1 MKKITAMDSRDK
13 RDYQKEVNKL
23 KGRYSRQGQEL
34 IQKAYEYASEAHEG
48 QLRLSGEPYISH
60 CVEVAKILAEL
71 EMDYVSIAAG
81 LLHDVIEDTGKSLE
95 QLKEAFPEP
104 IPLLVEGITKISELS
119 LSSARERYVEN
130 LRKMLLAM
138 AKDIRVIIIK
148 LSDRL
153 HNMRTLMYLPE
164 EKQLSIARDTL
175 EVYAPLANRLGI
187 SRIKS
192 ELEDLAMMYLYPEV
206 YREIQ
211 RLLAL
216 KQAEREAFVQ
226 RACEFLRAYLEES
239 GLRAEIT
246 GRAKHI
252 YSIYRKMKR
261 KEVNLDGIY
270 DLIALRVI
278 TETEEDCWAV
288 LGRIHSLWHPIP
300 GTFDDYISMPKDNLY
315 RSLHTT
321 VVGLDGQPIEIQI
334 RTREMHKIAEFGV
347 AAHWKYKEGVKAKTD
362 TEESLRWLRQLT
374 EWIREVQDPGDFMVA
389 LKEEVFADTIFCFTP
404 KGDVIAL
411 TKGATPLDFAYKIHT
426 DVGNQCK
433 GAVVNNRMVSLRTEL
448 KNGDIVR
455 IITGKDG
462 HPSPDWLDIVR
473 TPTARAKIRHYLRSQ
488 MYHTQVERG
497 KEILLKTLKH
507 NNLTL
512 SLEQATQ
519 ALTKHL
525 KKLSVKS
532 MEQLFAEI
540 GFGTIS
546 AQAVVNLLIPKPTK
560 DSLSRVRQRP
570 RRKRLPDIILEN
582 VGDDANISVR
592 LARCC
597 LPIQGEEIVGFI
609 TLNRGIAIHRK
620 DCRSLKRI
628 LTEVKPDS
636 SRLIPAR
643 WADGSRSQQRVSLK
657 VVARDRV
664 GLLKDITGVISASNI
679 NILASS
685 TKTYPGK
692 KRAVFYFLLLVDTQE
707 QFNRLVASL
716 KTIPGIISSSRV
728 IHNW

>member
-1 MKKITAMDSRDK
+1 MDSGDK
-13 RDYQKEVNKL
+13 KEYQKVINRL
-23 KGRYSRQGQEL
+23 KQGYPRKGQDL
-34 IQKAYEYASEAHEG
+34 IQKAFEYAAEAHEG

-60 CVEVAKILAEL
+60 CVAVAKILSEL
-71 EMDYVSIAAG
+71 GMDYVSISAG
-81 LLHDVIEDTGKSLE
+81 LLHDVLEDTGKSLE
-95 QLKEAFPEP
+95 NLKKAFPEP
-104 IPLLVEGITKISELS
+104 IPLLVEGVTKISELS

-138 AKDIRVIIIK
+138 AKDIRVIVIK

-153 HNMRTLMYLPE
+153 HNMQTLMYLPE

-192 ELEDLAMMYLYPEV
+192 ELEDLAMMYLYPEA

-211 RLLAL
+211 DFIVQ
-216 KQAEREAFVQ
+216 KQTERDAFVR
-226 RACEFLRAYLEES
+226 RACEFLRAYLEEY
-239 GLRAEIT
+239 GLKAEVT

-261 KEVNLDGIY
+261 KDVNLDGIY

-278 TETEEDCWAV
+278 TETEEECWAV
-288 LGRIHSLWHPIP
+288 LGRIHSIWHPIP

-334 RTREMHKIAEFGV
+334 RTREMHEIAEFGV
-347 AAHWKYKEGVKAKTD
+347 AAHWKYKEGVKAKSD

-374 EWIREVQDPGDFMVA
+374 EWIREVRDPGDFMVA

-411 TKGATPLDFAYKIHT
+411 PKGATPIDFAYKIHT

-473 TPTARAKIRHYLRSQ
+473 TPTARSKIRHYLRSQ
-488 MYHTQVERG
+488 IYHTQVEKG
-497 KEILLKTLKH
+497 KEQLLKSLKH
-507 NNLTL
+507 NNLNFT
-512 SLEQATQ
+512 LEQVTE

-525 KKLSVKS
+525 KKLGVRSV
-532 MEQLFAEI
+532 EQLFAEI

-546 AQAVVNLLIPKPTK
+546 AQAVVNLLTPRAGKEP
-560 DSLSRVRQRP
+560 LSRARQKP
-570 RRKRLPDIILEN
+570 RRKRSPAIILDN
-582 VGDDANISVR
+582 IGDDANISVR

-597 LPIQGEEIVGFI
+597 VPIQGEEIVGFI
-609 TLNRGIAIHRK
+609 TLSRGIAIHRK
-620 DCRSLKRI
+620 DCHNLKRI
-628 LTEVKPDS
+628 LTEMKPDD

-643 WADGSRSQQRVSLK
+643 WADGSRTQQRVSLK
-657 VVARDRV
+657 VVAHDRV

-679 NILASS
+679 NIIASS
-685 TKTYPGK
+685 TKTYLTK
-692 KRAVFYFLLLVDTQE
+692 KTAVFYFLLLVDTQE
-707 QFNRLVASL
+707 QFNRLIASL

-728 IHNW
+728 YYNW